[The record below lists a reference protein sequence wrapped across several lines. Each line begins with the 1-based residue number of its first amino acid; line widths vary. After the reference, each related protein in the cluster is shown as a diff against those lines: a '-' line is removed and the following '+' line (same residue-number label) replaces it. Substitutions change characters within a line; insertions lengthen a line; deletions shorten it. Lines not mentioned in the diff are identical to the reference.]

1 MRILSKLLQRLY
13 KHNHSGPDDYDTD
26 VVGVSHYHRALKQI
40 CQICGMSCGRVEI
53 HVPSKLICDDDNPY
67 DAKAVRI
74 DIHNKTVGHL
84 SRSRARQFRLALK
97 SAGYRGSIVACPAI
111 IVGGGACRDGYEGHF
126 GVRIDLSD
134 AYVGYSGRLDL
145 SEPMNET
152 PIERGNFTTLSS
164 ELEQVDIHV
173 LKTCEVGDPVV
184 LWTPGSDGNTN
195 RVHIYSGDSVGGQG
209 KIGVVPQK
217 VGRKIISRAY
227 GGLGFESYL
236 AEKTKKGCKICCKL
250 PSQTRI
256 DDSIKIAR
264 QEQITERQGRIAELS
279 KKYNPTKKSFSIKI
293 QLPKNTNL
301 REGQRL
307 FFTNRTIDE
316 YVTEYGFEIDFADE
330 AGRSVVAHKYAVTE
344 RCQRILKAHFS
355 GYEMTFKILSI
366 DRPDKS
372 VLKCLDSISAMV
384 NVEFHKKTD

>member
-1 MRILSKLLQRLY
+1 MGILSRLIHGSR
-13 KHNHSGPDDYDTD
+13 KCITLSGSGNYDAE
-26 VVGVSHYHRALKQI
+26 VVGESHYQPALE
-40 CQICGMSCGRVEI
+40 QICGGRSSEAI
-53 HVPSKLICDDDNPY
+53 EKRLEAELRLDNRNPY
-67 DAKAVRI
+67 DAKAVRVV
-74 DIHNKTVGHL
+74 IHNKTVGYL
-84 SRSRARQFRLALK
+84 ARLHARHYRQALESLGNK
-97 SAGYRGSIVACPAI
+97 GATVICPAI
-111 IVGGGACRDGYEGHF
+111 IAGGGDRGDDYTGYF
-126 GVRIDLSD
+126 GVR
-134 AYVGYSGRLDL
+134 LDL
-145 SEPMNET
+145 PEAYIEPVSES
-152 PIERGNFTTLSS
+152 PIEEDNSTTVSF

-184 LWTPGSDGNTN
+184 LWTPGSDGNTS

-209 KIGVVPQK
+209 KIGVVPRK